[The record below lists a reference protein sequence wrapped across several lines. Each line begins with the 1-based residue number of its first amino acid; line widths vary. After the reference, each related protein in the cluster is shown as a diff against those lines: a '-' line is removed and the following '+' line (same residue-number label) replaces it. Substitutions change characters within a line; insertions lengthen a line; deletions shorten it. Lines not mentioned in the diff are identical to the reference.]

1 MDGELGILQERLN
14 AHGRRLEILEA
25 NQKSLDDGLAAI
37 QRSLSQIKWIATG
50 MVLMFLA
57 QEFGVSAML
66 QKLL

>member
-1 MDGELGILQERLN
+1 MDGDLGILQERLN

-25 NQKSLDDGLAAI
+25 NQKSLEDGLAAI

-57 QEFGVSAML
+57 QELGIAAML